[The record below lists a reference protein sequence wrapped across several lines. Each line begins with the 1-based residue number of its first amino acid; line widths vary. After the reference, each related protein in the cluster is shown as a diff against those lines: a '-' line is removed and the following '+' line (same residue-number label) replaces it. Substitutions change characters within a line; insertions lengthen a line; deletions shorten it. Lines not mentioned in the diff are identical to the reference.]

1 MAFKVIGGLLI
12 AWGVLDFGLSWTGT
26 DIWFEW
32 LGIDLWSIN
41 ELLGKY
47 IAWAEVGIGYFIFS
61 LGGKSDAEEQDDM
74 PA

>member
-1 MAFKVIGGLLI
+1 MIFKIIGGLLV
-12 AWGVLDFGLSWTGT
+12 AWGVLDIAMSWGGT

-41 ELLGKY
+41 QLLGKY
-47 IAWAEVGIGYFIFS
+47 IAWVEILAGS
-61 LGGKSDAEEQDDM
+61 LIWGLGNKAVPEEHDDT

>member
-1 MAFKVIGGLLI
+1 MIFKIIGGLLV
-12 AWGVLDFGLSWTGT
+12 AWGVLDIAMSWGGT

-41 ELLGKY
+41 VLLGKY
-47 IAWAEVGIGYFIFS
+47 IAWAEIGIGYFIFS
-61 LGGKSDAEEQDDM
+61 MGGKADEEQDDM